1 MSDKLPNLCYYNN
14 DEYSFNRPYSEKTA
28 ELIDEEVKR
37 MVNEQYERAKKIL
50 SDNKE
55 GHNKLAQL
63 LIDKEVIFAEDVEEI
78 FGKRPWASRS
88 EEIISASKTS
98 RELKEAEEKEAAKA
112 KEAEK
117 EVKEEES
124 HNTGS
129 NKLKRKHLE
138 NNFIQRAVTGA
149 LFVVILVG
157 CILYSPLSFGILFTI
172 IGALSVHE
180 FAHLVNRNGGVSI
193 NKTITALGGAYLFLA
208 LMGFCTSAIDARV
221 FLPYLGLLLYLMI
234 TELYLKKENPIG
246 NWAYAMLSQL
256 YVALPFALLNVLAF
270 QNSPETSSVT
280 YNPILPLSIFVF
292 IWLSDTGAY
301 CVGSLI
307 GKHRLFERISPK
319 KSWEGSIGGAVFS
332 IASSFVFAHFFPF
345 MSTWQWAG
353 LAVTVVIFGT
363 WGDLTESLMKR
374 QLGIKD
380 SGNILPGHGGMLDRF
395 DSALMAIP
403 AAVVYLYVMTMI

>member
-1 MSDKLPNLCYYNN
+1 MK
-14 DEYSFNRPYSEKTA
+14 
-28 ELIDEEVKR
+28 
-37 MVNEQYERAKKIL
+37 
-50 SDNKE
+50 
-55 GHNKLAQL
+55 
-63 LIDKEVIFAEDVEEI
+63 
-78 FGKRPWASRS
+78 
-88 EEIISASKTS
+88 
-98 RELKEAEEKEAAKA
+98 
-112 KEAEK
+112 
-117 EVKEEES
+117 
-124 HNTGS
+124 
-129 NKLKRKHLE
+129 

-193 NKTITALGGAYLFLA
+193 NKTIT
-208 LMGFCTSAIDARV
+208 
-221 FLPYLGLLLYLMI
+221 
-234 TELYLKKENPIG
+234 ELYLKKENPIG

-256 YVALPFALLNVLAF
+256 YVALTFALLNVLAF

-363 WGDLTESLMKR
+363 WGDLTESLLKR

-380 SGNILPGHGGMLDRF
+380 SGNILPGQGGMLDRF

>member
-1 MSDKLPNLCYYNN
+1 MK
-14 DEYSFNRPYSEKTA
+14 
-28 ELIDEEVKR
+28 
-37 MVNEQYERAKKIL
+37 
-50 SDNKE
+50 
-55 GHNKLAQL
+55 
-63 LIDKEVIFAEDVEEI
+63 
-78 FGKRPWASRS
+78 
-88 EEIISASKTS
+88 
-98 RELKEAEEKEAAKA
+98 
-112 KEAEK
+112 
-117 EVKEEES
+117 
-124 HNTGS
+124 
-129 NKLKRKHLE
+129 
-138 NNFIQRAVTGA
+138 NNFIQRAITGA
-149 LFVVILVG
+149 LFVIILVG

-172 IGALSVHE
+172 ISALSVHE
-180 FAHLVNRNGGVSI
+180 FAHLVNKSGEVSI
-193 NKTITALGGAYLFLA
+193 NRTITALGGAYLFLA

-319 KSWEGSIGGAVFS
+319 KSWEGSIGGAFFS